1 MGQLE
6 LVPQTLSKR
15 AKREIKRLMRSYG
28 TLEALIKS
36 MSVDMPEQSMTVNYS
51 PSESQRN
58 NQFNSNVENIAIKR
72 ESLQE
77 KIRQKQKLDYIY
89 QSLRDEQKEIWNLRF
104 IDDYTDE
111 QTMIQM
117 GMSSNRKKY
126 FNDKYELMG
135 LIADAFYLW

>member
-1 MGQLE
+1 MGQME
-6 LVPQTLSKR
+6 LIPQVLNKR

-28 TLEALIKS
+28 TLDALIKS

-58 NQFNSNVENIAIKR
+58 NQFNSNVENIAVKR
-72 ESLQE
+72 ESLSE
-77 KIRQKQKLDYIY
+77 KIRQKQKLDFIY
-89 QSLRDEQKEIWNLRF
+89 NSIREEQREIWNLRF

-117 GMSSNRKKY
+117 GISSNRKKY
-126 FNDKYELMG
+126 FNEKYELMG

>member
-1 MGQLE
+1 MGQME
-6 LVPQTLSKR
+6 LIPQVLSKR

-28 TLEALIKS
+28 TLDALIKS
-36 MSVDMPEQSMTVNYS
+36 MSVDMPEQSMTVNYE
-51 PSESQRN
+51 PSEIQRN
-58 NQFNSNVENIAIKR
+58 SLPSSKVESIAIKR

-89 QSLRDEQKEIWNLRF
+89 NSIREDQRDIWNLRF

-117 GMSSNRKKY
+117 GLSSNRNKY
-126 FNDKYELMG
+126 FSEKHELMG